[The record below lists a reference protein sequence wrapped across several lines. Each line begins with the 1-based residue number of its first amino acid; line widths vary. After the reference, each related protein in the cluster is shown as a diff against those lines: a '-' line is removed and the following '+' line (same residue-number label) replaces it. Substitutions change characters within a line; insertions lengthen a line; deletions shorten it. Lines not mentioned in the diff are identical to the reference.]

1 MPNPLFNQI
10 MQSAP
15 AAQSPVAMTRLRAN
29 PAEMIR
35 SAGYNV
41 PEEIAGNPQ
50 AAVMHL
56 LQTGQIGGP
65 LMQRIRPMI
74 QMLTG
79 GR

>member
-15 AAQSPVAMTRLRAN
+15 AAQSPDAMTRLRAN